1 MLDSNLPLYTSF
13 IQEEA
18 TTTLDYAMLLQ
29 SMTENQSTQSR
40 KLEEV
45 EASTVAPPTTKTND
59 SVKTNVKA
67 KVLSNSDMT
76 DMQIRNILIGLPI
89 VLVII
94 LYYTIMSLID
104 MPIIKSSLLY
114 AKYGSSK
121 TSVQNQ

>member
-1 MLDSNLPLYTSF
+1 
-13 IQEEA
+13 
-18 TTTLDYAMLLQ
+18 MLLQ
-29 SMTENQSTQSR
+29 SMTENKSGLSR

-45 EASTVAPPTTKTND
+45 NAPTVVVPTTKT
-59 SVKTNVKA
+59 KTQG
-67 KVLSNSDMT
+67 KVLSDSDMS

-89 VLVII
+89 VLAII